1 MKRDIRWYDF
11 ITINIFFLG
20 LTALSQTMV
29 PLILPL
35 LVQQFVGEL
44 QKGTYLG
51 TLRLWSLMVALLVQ
65 ALSGM
70 LSDRC
75 TLRWGRRRPFVFV
88 GTISALVLLV
98 AVGFTSEMDG
108 MAGYWVLFSVTTLLQ
123 GAANVA
129 HGGVQGLIPDIVP
142 QEMHGRFS
150 GIKALLEVP
159 LPVILVSFTIA
170 PPISQGN
177 MWGGI
182 FVLMGILVVTMAI
195 TMLVPERPLPPPK
208 TPLDW
213 QPFLRLLL
221 MTGIFTGIILGMGE
235 LISLTAR
242 FLIEQ
247 GIDDPPRQIL
257 AMGGVGLIAMV
268 TAVVGGVSAGVRISL
283 NREQRRRIPSF
294 PWWVI
299 NRLAF
304 LVGSFNLAGFAVYFL
319 QARLGY
325 TRETAAEPASQLML
339 FVGIFILLSALIS
352 GWLTDHFGRKRI
364 AGLSGLLAT
373 LGISIMLAA
382 PNLMW
387 IYIGGSIVGIA
398 TGMFY
403 SANWALGTSLVPKEE
418 AGRYLGVSNLAGAGA
433 GAVGA
438 YIGGPIADF
447 FTAQAPEWPG
457 LGYLLIFVLYA
468 ILFLLSVAVLLKVEE
483 PVVDEDEKDN
493 SEAKTMG
500 SGEF

>member
-1 MKRDIRWYDF
+1 MKRDIRWYDYV
-11 ITINIFFLG
+11 TINIFFLG

-35 LVQQFVGEL
+35 LVQEFVGEL
-44 QKGTYLG
+44 QKGAYLG

-88 GTISALVLLV
+88 GTISAILLVV

-108 MAGYWVLFSVTTLLQ
+108 MAGYWILFIVTTLLQ

-142 QEMHGRFS
+142 KEKHGRFS
-150 GIKALLEVP
+150 GVKALLEVP
-159 LPVILVSFTIA
+159 VPVILVSFTIA
-170 PPISQGN
+170 PFISRGN
-177 MWGGI
+177 MWGGL
-182 FVLMGILVVTMAI
+182 FVLMGILAITMAI
-195 TMLVPERPLPPPK
+195 TMLTPEQQLPPPK
-208 TPLDW
+208 TPLNW
-213 QPFLRLLL
+213 MPFLRLLL

-242 FLIEQ
+242 FIDAQ
-247 GIDDPPRQIL
+247 GIDNLRTQL
-257 AMGGVGLIAMV
+257 VVMGGAGLIAMGA
-268 TAVVGGVSAGVRISL
+268 AVVGGVTAGVRISL
-283 NREQRRRIPSF
+283 NREATARVPSF
-294 PWWVI
+294 RWWVI

-304 LVGSFNLAGFAVYFL
+304 LVGAFNLAGFAVYFL

-325 TRETAAEPASQLML
+325 TRETAAEPASRMMM
-339 FVGIFILLSALIS
+339 FVGVFILISALIS
-352 GWLTDHFGRKRI
+352 GWLTDRFGRKRI

-373 LGISIMLAA
+373 LGILVMLAA
-382 PNLMW
+382 PNLAW
-387 IYIGGSIVGIA
+387 IYIGGSIVGMG

-403 SANWALGTSLVPKEE
+403 SANWALGTSLVPQEE

-447 FTAQAPEWPG
+447 FTVNAPQWPG
-457 LGYLLIFVLYA
+457 LGYLLIFALYA
-468 ILFLLSVAVLLKVEE
+468 ILFMLSVAVLLKVEE
-483 PVVDEDEKDN
+483 PAVN
-493 SEAKTMG
+493 NTPSML
-500 SGEF
+500 